1 MTSFI
6 IDRLGQIAE
15 ANPAAE
21 RLFRY
26 QKNAFMKK
34 RDNRLRRNIATA
46 EKLQINCHSDR

>member
-26 QKNAFMKK
+26 AEKRIHEKK
-34 RDNRLRRNIATA
+34 R
-46 EKLQINCHSDR
+46 

>member
-6 IDRLGQIAE
+6 IERLGQIAE

-26 QKNAFMKK
+26 QK
-34 RDNRLRRNIATA
+34 T
-46 EKLQINCHSDR
+46 HS